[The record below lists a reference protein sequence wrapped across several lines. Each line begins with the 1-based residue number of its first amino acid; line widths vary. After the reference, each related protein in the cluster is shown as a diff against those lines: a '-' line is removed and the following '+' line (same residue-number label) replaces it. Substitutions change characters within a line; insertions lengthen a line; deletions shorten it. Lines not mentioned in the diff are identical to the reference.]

1 LNLGI
6 ILVNRNVRQ
15 DFQQSLMRSLGI
27 KLKFKSPST
36 THQLTFVKQA
46 IINLGSKTFANPTL
60 PARRYLCRGTTKLRL
75 SLSAHLSAGSYVY
88 FFVAVATPQPL
99 Y

>member
-1 LNLGI
+1 
-6 ILVNRNVRQ
+6 VRQ

-46 IINLGSKTFANPTL
+46 IINLGSKYFANPTL
-60 PARRYLCRGTTKLRL
+60 PARRYSYRGTTKPRL
-75 SLSAHLSAGSYVY
+75 SLSTHLPC
-88 FFVAVATPQPL
+88 FQPPE
-99 Y
+99 